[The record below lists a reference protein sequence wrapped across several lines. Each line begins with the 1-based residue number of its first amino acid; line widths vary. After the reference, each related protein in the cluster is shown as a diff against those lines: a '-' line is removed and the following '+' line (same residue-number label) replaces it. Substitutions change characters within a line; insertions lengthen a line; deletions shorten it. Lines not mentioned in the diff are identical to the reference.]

1 MASRHGPTANMI
13 RIFKSHSAYERITA
27 AAEFVRSFPPATELL
42 IIGGGRD
49 AVDDFIR
56 ELATCPA
63 TFGLH
68 RFSLSQL
75 ATRLARGRLAAKGI
89 VPGTAVGAEAIAVRA
104 TYEAQAQQR
113 LRYFSPVAS
122 FPGFARAATAT
133 LAELRA
139 AGITAGDLER
149 LGESGPD
156 NATLLESFEQQ
167 MREASVADRTLLFRE
182 ALEEVQR
189 GADLVRHRLLFL
201 DVPIHSQVERQ
212 FVTALAAASPEV
224 LFTCPQG
231 DLRTLSNLNGV
242 GTADDGLG
250 APRGDS
256 SLERLRLYLF
266 SEELPPAGKV
276 DDGVV
281 FFSAPGEEREC
292 VEIARRVLAEA
303 RQGIPFDRMAIL
315 FRAPESY
322 ASLMESAL
330 ARAGIPAYFAHGT
343 RRPDPSGR
351 ALLALL
357 ACAAEGLSARRFAE
371 YLSFAQVP
379 NLADDGTPLEKA
391 VPFVLPEDD
400 ALGPI
405 TAGRTGVVADGSAG
419 EVDMPPDHP
428 DKPELAGNLRAP
440 WRWEQLMV
448 KAAVIGGRQRW
459 ARRLD
464 GLEHEF
470 RVQLEAITEEEP
482 GSPHIDDAERKLRN
496 LRHLRAFALPVI
508 DELAALPE
516 SATWGRWTT
525 ALERL
530 VPKVLR
536 RPERVLA
543 VLADMKPM
551 APVDS
556 VPLSEVRIVL
566 EHWLANLQQEPP
578 ESRYGR
584 VLVTTPEQAR
594 GRSFDVVFVPC
605 LAERMFPQKLRED
618 PLLLDQQRKNL
629 ASHLRL
635 LNDRSQHERLLLQL
649 AVGAARRRLYLSYPR
664 LDVAEARPRVPSFYA
679 LDVARSI
686 TGNVPDH
693 EVLARE
699 AELLGSSRLAWPA
712 PGEPSQAIDD
722 SEYDLA
728 TVWPLLNREVPRAG
742 RLAYILKLNSCLYR
756 SLRSRWARWHKPW
769 SVYDGLFS
777 NRPSI
782 AAILERYRLAARPY
796 SVSGLQKFAA
806 CPYRFLLSEIYRLGP
821 REEPAPLAQLDPLTR
836 GRLFHRIQ
844 AKLQLALKHQGALP
858 LKAEQLPGAM
868 ALLNR
873 MVDSVASEAYEDLAP
888 AIDRVWQDEIESMK
902 TDLRIWL
909 GKVAEQDGWV
919 PVHFEFGFG
928 LARNEERDA
937 ASLADPVL
945 LPGGAKLRGA
955 VDLIERSDD
964 RSRWRITD
972 HKTGKDFTGK
982 GLVVGKGEYLQP
994 VLYALAI
1001 EAAFERP
1008 VVEGRLFYCT
1018 TAGGF
1023 SERSIPLDGAARY
1036 SADVVLRTVD
1046 NAIAACFLVPAPREQ
1061 ACDFCDF
1068 QAVCGPYE
1076 QIRLGRK
1083 EEIPPLAQLKTMREL
1098 P

>member
-1 MASRHGPTANMI
+1 MM
-13 RIFKSHSAYERITA
+13 RIFESHSAYERITA
-27 AAEFVRSFPPATELL
+27 AADFVRSFPPATELV
-42 IIGGGRD
+42 IIGAGRD
-49 AVDDFIR
+49 AVDDFVR
-56 ELATCPA
+56 QLATCPA

-68 RFSLSQL
+68 RLSLSQL
-75 ATRLARGRLAAKGI
+75 ATRLARNRLAARGI
-89 VPGTAVGAEAIAVRA
+89 VPGSAVGAEAIAVRA
-104 TYEAQAQQR
+104 VYEAQARER
-113 LRYFSPVAS
+113 LRYFNPVAG
-122 FPGFARAATAT
+122 FPGFARAAAGT

-139 AGITAGDLER
+139 SGIAAPELER

-167 MREASVADRTLLFRE
+167 MREAAVADRTVLFRE
-182 ALEEVQR
+182 ALDEVQ
-189 GADLVRHRLLFL
+189 GGTDLVRRPLLFL
-201 DVPIHSQVERQ
+201 DLPIHSQVERQ
-212 FVTALAAASPEV
+212 FVAALVAASEQV
-224 LFTCPQG
+224 LFTCPAG
-231 DLRTLSNLNGV
+231 DLRTLTNLSGM
-242 GTADDGLG
+242 GTMDGKLSS
-250 APRGDS
+250 PRGNS
-256 SLERLRLYLF
+256 SLERLSFYLF
-266 SEELPPAGKV
+266 SEEVPPAGKV
-276 DDGVV
+276 DGEVV

-292 VEIARRVLAEA
+292 VEIARRVLSEA
-303 RQGIPFDRMAIL
+303 SQGISFDHMAIL
-315 FRAPESY
+315 VRAPDSY
-322 ASLMESAL
+322 ASLLESGL

-379 NLADDGTPLEKA
+379 SLGDDGTA
-391 VPFVLPEDD
+391 VDQTTPFVLPEDD
-400 ALGPI
+400 ALGPV
-405 TAGRTGVVADGSAG
+405 TAGLTAVVPDRSAR
-419 EVDMPPDHP
+419 EEDTPSDHP

-448 KAAVIGGRQRW
+448 EAAVIGGKQRW
-459 ARRLD
+459 ARRLR
-464 GLEHEF
+464 GLEHQFQME
-470 RVQLEAITEEEP
+470 LEAIAEEEP
-482 GSPHIDDAERKLRN
+482 SSPHIEDVERKLRN
-496 LRHLRAFALPVI
+496 LRHLRAFALPVV
-508 DELAALPE
+508 DELAAMPE
-516 SATWGRWTT
+516 SANWGVWIAT
-525 ALERL
+525 LERL
-530 VPKVLR
+530 VPKILG

-556 VPLSEVRIVL
+556 VPLAEVRIVL
-566 EHWLANLQQEPP
+566 EHWLANLPQERP

-594 GRSFDVVFVPC
+594 GRSFDVVFVPG

-618 PLLLDQQRKNL
+618 PLLLDQQRKRL
-629 ASHLRL
+629 GPDLRL

-679 LDVARSI
+679 LDVVRSI
-686 TGNVPDH
+686 TGDVPDH
-693 EVLARE
+693 EILARE
-699 AELLGSSRLAWPA
+699 AELSGSSRLAWPA
-712 PGEPSQAIDD
+712 PRDPFQAIDD

-728 TVWPLLNREVPRAG
+728 SVWPLLNREVPRAG
-742 RLAYILKLNSCLYR
+742 RLTYILKLNSCLAR

-769 SVYDGLFS
+769 SLYDGLVS
-777 NRPSI
+777 KRNPI
-782 AAILERYRLAARPY
+782 AEILERYRLRARPY
-796 SVSGLQKFAA
+796 SASGLQKFAA

-821 REEPAPLAQLDPLTR
+821 RDEPAPLAQMDPLTK

-844 AKLQLALKHQGALP
+844 AKLQLALRERGVLPVKVKELPDAL
-858 LKAEQLPGAM
+858 E
-868 ALLNR
+868 LLDKV
-873 MVDSVASEAYEDLAP
+873 VDSVAGQAYEELAP
-888 AIDRVWQDEIESMK
+888 AIDRVWQDEIESMRA
-902 TDLRIWL
+902 DLRMWL
-909 GKVAEQDGWV
+909 RKVAEQDGWV

-928 LARNEERDA
+928 LPPNEERDA
-937 ASLADPVL
+937 ASLSDPVVL
-945 LPGGAKLRGA
+945 AGGAKLRGA
-955 VDLIERSDD
+955 VDLIERSED
-964 RSRWRITD
+964 RSQWRVTD

-994 VLYALAI
+994 VLYALAV

-1023 SERSIPLDGAARY
+1023 SERSIPLDAGARR
-1036 SADVVLRTVD
+1036 SADIVLRTVD

-1083 EEIPPLAQLKTMREL
+1083 EEIPPLTQLKTMREL